1 MITDDMELIVIWKQ
15 FQMIKEVDQVLAFYY
30 HLKICSASLKL
41 PETLGPEAFSDPTD
55 NSQALAPLL
64 DVEEK
69 ISTVEAEKS
78 GSSYRTCCIKS
89 RGGKLGDRGHQRKK
103 PSIKPTGAIADSQSE
118 LALSLKKAKTLEAE
132 IPAKIAQAVEASNKF
147 RDLKHGMF
155 ACLGLVK
162 PRPVW
167 NSGLSL
173 SLTL

>member
-1 MITDDMELIVIWKQ
+1 MITDDMELIVIRKQ

-55 NSQALAPLL
+55 NSQRRKSQPWKLRRVALATELAASKAA
-64 DVEEK
+64 VASWE
-69 ISTVEAEKS
+69 TEATNAKNQALSLPEQ
-78 GSSYRTCCIKS
+78 
-89 RGGKLGDRGHQRKK
+89 LV
-103 PSIKPTGAIADSQSE
+103 DSQSE